1 MNPLFFIGILFII
14 GWLLQRNQ
22 NFPENSVNI
31 LNQYVIHISLPA
43 LILAKI
49 PFLELNSNTWQPV
62 ALAWM
67 SILCG
72 IILVYFASK
81 IFNWSREITAA
92 MLVVVPLG
100 NTSFVGV
107 PMIQALV
114 GEEGV
119 PIAILFDQLGSFLAL
134 IFYGSWVISWY
145 QKEPNSKGF
154 GVAVFKKILL
164 FPPFWSILVAFIFAS
179 FLQQPFLNLP
189 LTLVGN
195 TLVPVVVVALGMQF
209 KIRLPSGNLQPLVS
223 GLFVKLAI
231 MPAFIL
237 LSVMALGWSGM
248 PIQVSILESGMASMI
263 SAGAI
268 VLAAGIA
275 KDLVAALVSWG
286 LIISFITVPALN
298 WLIS

>member
-1 MNPLFFIGILFII
+1 MNPLFFIGVLFII

-231 MPAFIL
+231 IPAFIL

>member
-1 MNPLFFIGILFII
+1 MSQLVFIGVLFVI
-14 GWLLQRNQ
+14 GWLLQKNKH
-22 NFPENSVNI
+22 FPDNSVNI

-49 PFLELNSNTWQPV
+49 PFLELDSNTWQPV
-62 ALAWM
+62 ALAWL
-67 SILCG
+67 SILSG
-72 IILVYFASK
+72 ALMVYIASRV
-81 IFNWSREITAA
+81 FNWSREMTAA

-134 IFYGSWVISWY
+134 IFYGSWIISWY
-145 QKEPNSKGF
+145 KKDPDSNAIGKQ
-154 GVAVFKKILL
+154 VFKKIAL
-164 FPPFWSILVAFIFAS
+164 FPPFWSMLLAFIFAP
-179 FLQQPFLNLP
+179 FLQDSYLNDP
-189 LTLVGN
+189 LRLVGD
-195 TLVPVVVVALGMQF
+195 TLVPVVVIALGMQF
-209 KIRLPSGNLQPLVS
+209 KIKLPSGNLQPLLT
-223 GLFVKLAI
+223 GLSIKLVL
-231 MPAFIL
+231 MPAIVFF
-237 LSVMALGWSGM
+237 VVGVLGWSGM
-248 PIQVSILESGMASMI
+248 PIHVSILESAMASMI

-286 LIISFITVPALN
+286 LIISFITVPILN
-298 WLIS
+298 GLL

>member
-1 MNPLFFIGILFII
+1 MNQLIFIGILFCI
-14 GWLLQRNQ
+14 GWLLQRNK
-22 NFPENSVNI
+22 NFPDSSVKV
-31 LNQYVIHISLPA
+31 LNQFVIHVSLPA

-49 PFLELNSNTWQPV
+49 PFLQLDSTIWQPV
-62 ALAWM
+62 ALAWL

-72 IILVYFASK
+72 VLLVYFAAKLYS
-81 IFNWSREITAA
+81 WSREITAA

-134 IFYGSWVISWY
+134 IFYGSWVIAWY
-145 QKEPNSKGF
+145 KKDPNSNGI
-154 GVAVFKKILL
+154 GMDVFKKIAL
-164 FPPFWSILVAFIFAS
+164 FPPFWSMLLAFS
-179 FLQQPFLNLP
+179 FTSVLQQSYLNEP

-209 KIRLPSGNLQPLVS
+209 KIKLPSGNLQPLLS
-223 GLFVKLAI
+223 GLMIKLAI
-231 MPAFIL
+231 MPALVFIA
-237 LSVMALGWSGM
+237 VKVLGWGGM
-248 PIQVSILESGMASMI
+248 PVHVSILESAMASMI

-286 LIISFITVPALN
+286 LLISFITVPVLN
-298 WLIS
+298 WLL